1 MVSFVPLSHWGTDLL
16 VFLSAVARSYMSY
29 KYAKMVNVNRDK
41 RAIKEEAVTLEN
53 QSAFSKRTH
62 NESIVSSANYL

>member
-1 MVSFVPLSHWGTDLL
+1 MVSFVLMSYWGTDLL
-16 VFLSAVARSYMSY
+16 VFLPAVARSYISY

-41 RAIKEEAVTLEN
+41 RAIKGEAVTLEN

>member
-1 MVSFVPLSHWGTDLL
+1 MVSFVLMSPGGTDLL
-16 VFLSAVARSYMSY
+16 VFLSAVARSYISY

-53 QSAFSKRTH
+53 QSALQQKDS
-62 NESIVSSANYL
+62 